1 MSDDPYCY
9 PPDFKVLRNK
19 LNLRNPVE
27 LDHAERLIVRNR
39 AQQGVPKGDFDLR
52 HLQAVHKHL
61 FGGVYDWA
69 GKVRTVEISKGGSQF
84 QPKSFIETGV
94 ANVHRRI
101 VAADYLKGSNRD
113 GFAKQAG
120 EIIGDLNHVHPF
132 REGNGRTQL
141 QFLNQL
147 AERAGHRFDIQ
158 KLDRNA
164 WMRASA
170 KANDCDYTLMQD
182 SIRDALNDGGRIRS
196 EKRIVRNRDD
206 GRGR

>member
-27 LDHAERLIVRNR
+27 LDRAERLIVRNR
-39 AQQGVPKGDFDLR
+39 AQQGVPKGDFDLP
-52 HLQAVHKHL
+52 HLQAIHQHL
-61 FGGVYDWA
+61 FGSVYDWA
-69 GKVRTVEISKGGSQF
+69 GKVRTVEISKSGSQF
-84 QPKSFIETGV
+84 QMKSFIETGV

-101 VAADYLKGSNRD
+101 VAAGYLKGTSRD
-113 GFAKQAG
+113 EFAKRAG
-120 EIIGDLNHVHPF
+120 EFMGDVNHAHPF

-147 AERAGHRFDIQ
+147 AEQAGHRFDIQ
-158 KLDRNA
+158 KLDRKV
-164 WMRASA
+164 WMHASA
-170 KANDCDYTLMQD
+170 KANDCDYGLMQD
-182 SIRDALNDGGRIRS
+182 SIRDALTDDGRTRL
-196 EKRIVRNRDD
+196 EKRVVRNRDD

>member
-1 MSDDPYCY
+1 MSEDPYCY

-19 LNLRNPVE
+19 LNLRNSAE
-27 LDHAERLIVRNR
+27 LDRAERLIVQNR
-39 AQQGVPKGDFDLR
+39 AQQGVPKGDFDLL
-52 HLQAVHKHL
+52 HLQAIHQHL
-61 FGGVYDWA
+61 FGSVYDWA

-94 ANVHRRI
+94 VDIHRRI
-101 VAADYLKGSNRD
+101 VASNYLKGTDRD
-113 GFAKQAG
+113 DFAKRAG

-147 AERAGHRFDIQ
+147 ADRAGHRFDIQ
-158 KLDRNA
+158 KLDRDT

-182 SIRDALNDGGRIRS
+182 SIRRALDDGRARS
-196 EKRIVRNRDD
+196 TRRIVRNRDD